1 MKDLVRLKTSLT
13 EEMEQILNNQIK
25 IEGNSSAKYL
35 AMASWCAEKG
45 FESATSFFMAQADE
59 ERTHMLKIF
68 NYILER
74 GGKAISPEVSDVRH
88 EYDSLRELC
97 ETALEQEISVSN
109 SINRVVDVARKAND
123 FATDNFMQWFV
134 SEQIEEEAI
143 ARRIV
148 ELFDIIGEGGVGLFT
163 IDKEIG
169 KVRGA
174 YEAGA

>member
-13 EEMEQILNNQIK
+13 EEMEQILNDQIK
-25 IEGNSSAKYL
+25 IEGSSSAKYL

-45 FESATSFFMAQADE
+45 FENATTFFMEQADE
-59 ERTHMLKIF
+59 ERSHMLKIF

-74 GGKAISPEVSDVRH
+74 GGKAMSPEVTSVRH

-109 SINRVVDVARKAND
+109 SINRIVEAARKTND
-123 FATDNFMQWFV
+123 YATDNFMQWFV

-148 ELFDIIGEGGVGLFT
+148 ELFDIIGEDGVGLFT
-163 IDKEIG
+163 IDKQIA
-169 KVRGA
+169 KVRGNYDA
-174 YEAGA
+174 E